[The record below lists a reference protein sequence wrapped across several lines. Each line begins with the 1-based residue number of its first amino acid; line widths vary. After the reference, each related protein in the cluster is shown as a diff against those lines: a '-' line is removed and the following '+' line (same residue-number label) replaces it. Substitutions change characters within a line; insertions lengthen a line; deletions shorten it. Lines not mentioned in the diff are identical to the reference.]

1 MVLLEKYSI
10 SGMALSGQDRRG
22 RGGGVVLPM
31 LRPWGLP
38 AGG

>member
-1 MVLLEKYSI
+1 MVLLEVQHLRDGLKW
-10 SGMALSGQDRRG
+10 ARQT
-22 RGGGVVLPM
+22 GGGGMVVLPM

>member
-1 MVLLEKYSI
+1 MALLEVQYLRDGLKW
-10 SGMALSGQDRRG
+10 ARQR
-22 RGGGVVLPM
+22 GVVLPM